1 MEILAQNT
9 IAYKITLSKHSTTFL
24 IMYEIQSR
32 EEIFV
37 ISQAQFTNWNQNLT
51 MWEGF
56 WYTLRVYDVWGHA
69 ASKEE
74 FLSHISGPSWPIE
87 TKTSS

>member
-1 MEILAQNT
+1 MEILAQNM

-37 ISQAQFTNWNQNLT
+37 ISQAQFTN
-51 MWEGF
+51 
-56 WYTLRVYDVWGHA
+56 
-69 ASKEE
+69 
-74 FLSHISGPSWPIE
+74 
-87 TKTSS
+87 